1 MNYILTIGQRRYIP
15 LWNLLKLEKCLVF
28 CKIWGITAVNLRIF
42 IEKLIIYIE
51 AVASDIFKQIL
62 SGINYLHTN
71 GVCHRDL
78 KPNNIL
84 VSNGKTTILTN
95 IHTNVVDGKIV
106 KITDFNVSKF
116 TEDKKKYSS
125 LSTENCKM
133 WTHTG
138 TIAFTAPEVFTETEY
153 T

>member
-1 MNYILTIGQRRYIP
+1 MELAECSEM
-15 LWNLLKLEKCLVF
+15 LEVIKDL
-28 CKIWGITAVNLRIF
+28 GH
-42 IEKLIIYIE
+42 YSE
-51 AVASDIFKQIL
+51 AVASGIFKQIL
-62 SGINYLHTN
+62 SGVNYLHKN

-84 VSNGKTTILTN
+84 VSR
-95 IHTNVVDGKIV
+95 DGKIV

-116 TEDKKKYSS
+116 SDNQPKAYTA
-125 LSTENCKM
+125 LSTGNYKM

-138 TIAFTAPEVFTETEY
+138 TLAFTAPEVFIDSTY